1 MVAVPAWDEVSV
13 IAQASAKALVVA
25 WE

>member
-25 WE
+25 